1 MTYRRLNTRYH
12 EMSGYT
18 RNVLPAAR
26 AVRPHS
32 TPDDSGAFCFADA
45 RYQSRSSGVV
55 LGKSESCMAVE
66 RLAAEATRPC
76 VCCRGGLERCDVCQG
91 RGRSEDRDTC
101 DYCLGLGYASCNF
114 CGGSGLVGY
123 DAIPPELRVGAA
135 VERIREASRQLDAM
149 MRRPATP
156 SPGGELQQGLDEDG
170 RTLLALNRVAATI
183 EDSLHLLQAEKQS
196 QARGNQD
203 LSRAIRFGLKRAAE
217 CILQMRTVMKNM
229 AVSALRLAR
238 QSKHRTKDREIAV
251 KRAAFYVSLLKR
263 PELLTGTGFERALL
277 SVAIERLRK
286 ASASPA
292 SGQDRSKEKP

>member
-1 MTYRRLNTRYH
+1 MTYRRINTRYH

-45 RYQSRSSGVV
+45 RHQRQ
-55 LGKSESCMAVE
+55 LGHTLLGRPESYVAVE
-66 RLAAEATRPC
+66 QPIAEAMRPC
-76 VCCRGGLERCDVCQG
+76 VCCREGLERCDVCQG

-123 DAIPPELRVGAA
+123 DAIAPELRVGVA
-135 VERIREASRQLDAM
+135 VERIKEASRQLDAM

-156 SPGGELQQGLDEDG
+156 SSDRELRQSLDKDG

-183 EDSLHLLQAEKQS
+183 EDSLHLLHAEKPC

-238 QSKHRTKDREIAV
+238 QSRHRTKDREIAV
-251 KRAAFYVSLLKR
+251 KRAAFYASLLKR

-286 ASASPA
+286 ASAA
-292 SGQDRSKEKP
+292 STAGQDPTPQ